1 MPRMLDSL
9 PILNLYVSM
18 RLIRTA
24 AQTCALGAL
33 ERQGSSHL
41 GVTQWPNRGSRV
53 TEEPTSKPPLDDES
67 VLSST
72 VTSTG
77 VPSGISS
84 AIAGVVESSE
94 AGHLLE
100 QVADRLSD
108 MVLAVG
114 LDGSLYYVS
123 PSVENVIG
131 YSDQV
136 FIRLYNHAMTY
147 SDDQRFLVVQK
158 FVAKQLSDLRSTF
171 LSGYESALE
180 TLVVNH
186 RDGFRVSLSVQCI
199 AALDGNG
206 ELEGAICVCRDVS
219 TRKQNLEAMA
229 LAAKVFE
236 NSLTAI
242 YITNANGKIVQAN
255 QAFSRLTGYSLE
267 EAVGESPELM
277 DIERYSKSYFQSIS
291 DSLDRKDLW
300 EGEIQHR
307 RKDGQVFPAWVAIT
321 VLRDTNKRIINT
333 ISYFSDITEKK
344 NSENKIHRLAY
355 FDPLTSLP
363 NRSLFTDRLMQS
375 INRAKRNDGQVAL
388 LFLDLDRFKAIND
401 SLGHALG
408 DALLHQVGQRLRDCV
423 RNEDT
428 VARMGGDEF
437 TVILGDLKDRT
448 QAVTTAAH
456 VAEKIRHTLV
466 EPFMIRNREVF
477 TGASIGLA
485 FYPTDGSEPKTLL
498 QNADTAM
505 YHAKS
510 AGKNNYQFY
519 TSAMNAKA
527 KERLELESALHQAV
541 NNMQFELYYQPILSA
556 DTGEPTAVEALVR
569 WIHPEKGVILPG
581 EFIAIAEESGLIKPL
596 GNWVLRQACQQWV
609 DWKKQG
615 QPVPRIAINVSA
627 KQFVGGFIVQ
637 TLRDIF
643 SHLEIPPGAIELEL
657 TESALMQDYQYTTE
671 VLEEMKRMGVS
682 ISIDD
687 FGTGYSS
694 LNHLKRFPVDNLKV
708 DRSFIEGLPAH
719 EDQRIVQAIVAL
731 AKSLN
736 LRVIA
741 EGVENALQLE
751 FVQSIGCD
759 EVQGF
764 LLSRPMQAQQV
775 SFG

>member
-1 MPRMLDSL
+1 MS
-9 PILNLYVSM
+9 
-18 RLIRTA
+18 
-24 AQTCALGAL
+24 G
-33 ERQGSSHL
+33 
-41 GVTQWPNRGSRV
+41 
-53 TEEPTSKPPLDDES
+53 PTSKTGSSSIDAVDVAADADS
-67 VLSST
+67 VN
-72 VTSTG
+72 TSAA
-77 VPSGISS
+77 SQ
-84 AIAGVVESSE
+84 AINGATTNGATMATLESSDP
-94 AGHLLE
+94 GHLLE
-100 QVADRLSD
+100 QIADRLSD

-136 FIRLYNHAMTY
+136 FMRLYNHAMVY
-147 SDDQRFLVVQK
+147 SDDQRFVVVQE
-158 FVAKQLSDLRSTF
+158 FVTRQLQQLRQDF
-171 LSGYESALE
+171 AEGYECE
-180 TLVVNH
+180 PEVLVVNH
-186 RDGFRVSLSVQCI
+186 RDGFRVSLSVQSMPS
-199 AALDGNG
+199 LDGEG
-206 ELEGAICVCRDVS
+206 KLEGAICICRDVS

-242 YITNANGKIVQAN
+242 YITNAHGKIVQAN

-267 EAVGESPELM
+267 ETVGESPELM
-277 DIERYSKSYFQSIS
+277 DVERYSESYFQSIS
-291 DSLDRKDLW
+291 DSLERKDLW

-321 VLRDTNKRIINT
+321 VLRDNNRRIINT

-344 NSENKIHRLAY
+344 NSESKIHRLAY
-355 FDPLTSLP
+355 FDPLTGLP

-375 INRAKRNDGQVAL
+375 INRAKRSEGQVAL

-456 VAEKIRHTLV
+456 VAEKIRHTLSQ
-466 EPFMIRNREVF
+466 PFMIRNREIF

-485 FYPTDGSEPKTLL
+485 FYPADGSEPKTLL

-527 KERLELESALHQAV
+527 KERLDMENALHLAV
-541 NNMQFELYYQPILSA
+541 SNMEFELYYQPILSA
-556 DTGEPTAVEALVR
+556 EDGQPTAVEALVR
-569 WIHPEKGVILPG
+569 WVHPEKGVILPG

-596 GNWVLRQACQQWV
+596 GNWVLRQACQQWIK
-609 DWKKQG
+609 WSESG
-615 QPVPRIAINVSA
+615 EAVPRIAVNVSA
-627 KQFVGGFIVQ
+627 KQFTDGFIVQ

-643 SHLEIPPGAIELEL
+643 SHSAIPPGAIEIEL
-657 TESALMQDYQYTTE
+657 TESALMQDYQFTIE

-736 LRVIA
+736 LKVIA
-741 EGVENALQLE
+741 EGVETPLQLE
-751 FVQSIGCD
+751 FIQSIGCD

-764 LLSRPMQAQQV
+764 LLSQPMQAQHV

>member
-1 MPRMLDSL
+1 MSDKQPSKSSAS
-9 PILNLYVSM
+9 PLNHPDAV
-18 RLIRTA
+18 
-24 AQTCALGAL
+24 
-33 ERQGSSHL
+33 EGSS
-41 GVTQWPNRGSRV
+41 VINQRQ
-53 TEEPTSKPPLDDES
+53 S
-67 VLSST
+67 VEIIKRKQPDS
-72 VTSTG
+72 TSTSTSDLMSARPG
-77 VPSGISS
+77 LAHSG
-84 AIAGVVESSE
+84 AGE
-94 AGHLLE
+94 LLE

-108 MVLAVG
+108 MVLGVG
-114 LDGSLYYVS
+114 LDGALYYVS

-136 FIRLYNHAMTY
+136 FMRLYNHAMTY
-147 SDDQRFLVVQK
+147 SDDQRFSVVQA
-158 FVAKQLSDLRSTF
+158 FATRQLSSMQSQF
-171 LSGYESALE
+171 KNGYQCPAE
-180 TLVVNH
+180 TLVINH

-199 AALDGNG
+199 ASVDARGALDG
-206 ELEGAICVCRDVS
+206 AICICRDVS

-236 NSLTAI
+236 SSLTAI
-242 YITNANGKIVQAN
+242 YITDSQGKTVQAN
-255 QAFSRLTGYSLE
+255 QAFTRLTGYSME
-267 EAVGESPELM
+267 DVVGAVPELV
-277 DIERYSKSYFQSIS
+277 DTQRYSPSFFRSVEE
-291 DSLDRKDLW
+291 SLKRNDLW
-300 EGEIQHR
+300 EGEMQHR
-307 RKDGQVFPAWVAIT
+307 RKDGTDFPAWVAIT
-321 VLRDTNKRIINT
+321 VLRDANGRVINT
-333 ISYFSDITEKK
+333 IRYFSDITDKK
-344 NSENKIHRLAY
+344 NTENKIHHLAY

-375 INRAKRNDGQVAL
+375 INRAKRNEGQVAL

-408 DALLHQVGQRLRDCV
+408 DALLHQVGARLRDCV

-456 VAEKIRHTLV
+456 VAEKIRHTLSQ
-466 EPFMIRNREVF
+466 PFMIRNREVF

-485 FYPTDGSEPKTLL
+485 FYPGDGAEPKTLL

-519 TSAMNAKA
+519 TTAMNAKA
-527 KERLELESALHQAV
+527 KERLNLENSLHQAV
-541 NNMQFELYYQPILSA
+541 NAMQFELYYQPILSA
-556 DTGEPTAVEALVR
+556 ETGEATAVEALVR

-609 DWKKQG
+609 DWKDAG
-615 QPVPRIAINVSA
+615 EPVPRIAINVSA
-627 KQFVGGFIVQ
+627 KQFTDGFIVQ
-637 TLRDIF
+637 TLKDIF
-643 SHLEIPPGAIELEL
+643 SHLDIPPGAIEIEL
-657 TESALMQDYQYTTE
+657 TESALMHDYQFTCE

-736 LRVIA
+736 LKVIA
-741 EGVENALQLE
+741 EGVETPLQLE
-751 FVQSIGCD
+751 FIQSIGCD

-764 LLSRPMQAQQV
+764 LLSQPMQAQQV

>member
-1 MPRMLDSL
+1 MSDQPPVKPSEECLPESDSAEL
-9 PILNLYVSM
+9 S
-18 RLIRTA
+18 
-24 AQTCALGAL
+24 LGN
-33 ERQGSSHL
+33 R
-41 GVTQWPNRGSRV
+41 PN
-53 TEEPTSKPPLDDES
+53 S
-67 VLSST
+67 VL
-72 VTSTG
+72 
-77 VPSGISS
+77 
-84 AIAGVVESSE
+84 ANAG
-94 AGHLLE
+94 AGQLLE

-108 MVLAVG
+108 MVLGVG
-114 LDGSLYYVS
+114 LDGSLSYVS

-136 FIRLYNHAMTY
+136 FMRLYNHAMTY
-147 SDDQRFLVVQK
+147 SDDQRFSVVQA
-158 FVAKQLSDLRSTF
+158 FAEKQLSLMQSQF
-171 LSGYESALE
+171 NNGYQCAAE
-180 TLVVNH
+180 TLVINH

-199 AALDGNG
+199 AAVDSAGS
-206 ELEGAICVCRDVS
+206 LEGAICICRDVS

-236 NSLTAI
+236 SSLTAI
-242 YITNANGKIVQAN
+242 YITDSQGKTVQAN
-255 QAFSRLTGYSLE
+255 QAFTRLTGYEME
-267 EAVGESPELM
+267 EVVGAIPELV
-277 DIERYSKSYFQSIS
+277 DADRYSESFFKSVE
-291 DSLDRKDLW
+291 DSLARKDLW

-307 RKDGQVFPAWVAIT
+307 RKDGTVFPAWVAIT
-321 VLRDTNKRIINT
+321 VLRDVNGRVINT
-333 ISYFSDITEKK
+333 IRYFSDITEKK

-375 INRAKRNDGQVAL
+375 INRAKRSDGQVAL
-388 LFLDLDRFKAIND
+388 LFLDLDRFKSIND

-456 VAEKIRHTLV
+456 VAEKIRHTLAD
-466 EPFMIRNREVF
+466 PFLIRNREVF

-485 FYPTDGSEPKTLL
+485 FYPTDGSDPKTLL

-510 AGKNNYQFY
+510 AGKDNYQFY
-519 TSAMNAKA
+519 TTAMNAKA
-527 KERLELESALHQAV
+527 KERLEIENALHQAV
-541 NNMQFELYYQPILSA
+541 NEMQFELYYQPILSA
-556 DTGEPTAVEALVR
+556 DSGEPTAVEALVR
-569 WIHPEKGVILPG
+569 WIHPEKGIIMPCD
-581 EFIAIAEESGLIKPL
+581 FIAIAEESGLIKPL

-609 DWKKQG
+609 DWNKTG
-615 QPVPRIAINVSA
+615 EPVPRIAINVSA
-627 KQFVGGFIVQ
+627 KQFTDGFIVQ
-637 TLRDIF
+637 TLKDIF
-643 SHLEIPPGAIELEL
+643 SHLDIPPGAIEIEL
-657 TESALMQDYQYTTE
+657 TESALMQDYKFTTE

-708 DRSFIEGLPAH
+708 DRSFIEGLPDH

-736 LRVIA
+736 LKVIA

-764 LLSRPMQAQQV
+764 LLSRPMQAQQI

>member
-1 MPRMLDSL
+1 MSDKPESKSSTSRLNHSDAVEDTRVQKKARSL
-9 PILNLYVSM
+9 GFSL
-18 RLIRTA
+18 
-24 AQTCALGAL
+24 
-33 ERQGSSHL
+33 
-41 GVTQWPNRGSRV
+41 
-53 TEEPTSKPPLDDES
+53 DES
-67 VLSST
+67 SL
-72 VTSTG
+72 
-77 VPSGISS
+77 SGIEHCG
-84 AIAGVVESSE
+84 AGQ
-94 AGHLLE
+94 LLE

-108 MVLAVG
+108 MVLGVG
-114 LDGSLYYVS
+114 LDGTLHYVS

-147 SDDQRFLVVQK
+147 SDDQRFSVVQDFAK
-158 FVAKQLSDLRSTF
+158 KQLSLMQSQFDR
-171 LSGYESALE
+171 GYECEPE
-180 TLVVNH
+180 TLVINH

-199 AALDGNG
+199 ASVDAKGA
-206 ELEGAICVCRDVS
+206 LEGAICICRDVS

-236 NSLTAI
+236 SSLTAI
-242 YITNANGKIVQAN
+242 YITDSHGKTVQAN
-255 QAFSRLTGYSLE
+255 QAFTRLTGYSME
-267 EAVGESPELM
+267 EVVGATPELV
-277 DIERYSKSYFQSIS
+277 DTNRYSPTFFKSVE
-291 DSLDRKDLW
+291 DSLSRKDLW
-300 EGEIQHR
+300 EGEMQHR
-307 RKDGQVFPAWVAIT
+307 RKDGTDFPAWVAIT
-321 VLRDTNKRIINT
+321 VLRDANARVINT
-333 ISYFSDITEKK
+333 IRYFTDITEKK
-344 NSENKIHRLAY
+344 NTENKIHRLAY

-375 INRAKRNDGQVAL
+375 INRAKRNEGQVAL

-456 VAEKIRHTLV
+456 VAEKIRHTLA

-485 FYPTDGSEPKTLL
+485 FYPTDGTEPKTLL

-510 AGKNNYQFY
+510 AGKDNYQFY

-527 KERLELESALHQAV
+527 KERLDLENSLHQAV

-556 DTGEPTAVEALVR
+556 ETGEPTAVEALVR
-569 WIHPEKGVILPG
+569 WIHPEKGIILPG

-609 DWKKQG
+609 DWKKAG
-615 QPVPRIAINVSA
+615 EPVPRIAINVSA
-627 KQFVGGFIVQ
+627 KQFTDGFIVQ
-637 TLRDIF
+637 TLKDIF
-643 SHLEIPPGAIELEL
+643 SHLEIPSGAIEIEL
-657 TESALMQDYQYTTE
+657 TESALMQDYQFTCE

-708 DRSFIEGLPAH
+708 DRSFIEGLPGH

-736 LRVIA
+736 LKVIA
-741 EGVENALQLE
+741 EGVENPLQLE
-751 FVQSIGCD
+751 FIQNIGCD

-764 LLSRPMQAQQV
+764 LLSQPMQAQQV

>member
-1 MPRMLDSL
+1 
-9 PILNLYVSM
+9 V
-18 RLIRTA
+18 
-24 AQTCALGAL
+24 
-33 ERQGSSHL
+33 
-41 GVTQWPNRGSRV
+41 
-53 TEEPTSKPPLDDES
+53 SKPPLES
-67 VLSST
+67 EAAVNPSVASAGAG
-72 VTSTG
+72 SN
-77 VPSGISS
+77 VPSGMPGI
-84 AIAGVVESSE
+84 VELST

-136 FIRLYNHAMTY
+136 FIRLYNHAMDY

-158 FVAKQLSDLRSTF
+158 FAAKQLSNLRSTF
-171 LSGYESALE
+171 LNGYESPVE

-199 AALDGNG
+199 PALDDHG
-206 ELEGAICVCRDVS
+206 ELEGAICICRDVS

-242 YITNANGKIVQAN
+242 YITNSHGKIVQAN

-277 DIERYSKSYFQSIS
+277 DIDRYSKSYFQSIW

-307 RKDGQVFPAWVAIT
+307 RKDGQVFPAWVAMT
-321 VLRDTNKRIINT
+321 VLRDANKRIINT

-456 VAEKIRHTLV
+456 VAEKIRHTLA

-477 TGASIGLA
+477 TGASMGLA
-485 FYPTDGSEPKTLL
+485 FYPSDGSEPKTLL

-505 YHAKS
+505 YHAKA

-527 KERLELESALHQAV
+527 KQRLELENALHQAV

-569 WIHPEKGVILPG
+569 WVHPEKGVILPG

-609 DWKKQG
+609 DWKDQG
-615 QPVPRIAINVSA
+615 KSVPRIAINVSA
-627 KQFVGGFIVQ
+627 KQFVDGFIVQ

-643 SHLEIPPGAIELEL
+643 SHLDIPAGAIEIEL

-736 LRVIA
+736 LKVIA

-764 LLSRPMQAQQV
+764 LLSRPMQAQQI